1 MKPGPEEFETRY
13 ARMSEVELLEL
24 AQEYDSLTETAQSAL
39 RAEFARRH
47 LEPPL
52 IDEPVEEADPA
63 ARELV
68 TVRRYRDLSEAIVAR
83 SLLESAGIA
92 AWIRDENIARM
103 EWQYSNLLGGIRLQ
117 VGVGDADAATEV
129 LNQPIPEV
137 IPFDEKEEFVQPQC
151 PRCGSI
157 NISFLGTDR
166 GAALASVTLLALPL
180 PTGGESWTCALCGA
194 RWRDDAPEATEP
206 EQ

>member
-1 MKPGPEEFETRY
+1 LPQGFETR
-13 ARMSEVELLEL
+13 
-24 AQEYDSLTETAQSAL
+24 T
-39 RAEFARRH
+39 
-47 LEPPL
+47 
-52 IDEPVEEADPA
+52 
-63 ARELV
+63 
-68 TVRRYRDLSEAIVAR
+68 
-83 SLLESAGIA
+83 
-92 AWIRDENIARM
+92 
-103 EWQYSNLLGGIRLQ
+103 LLGWSGSIQTCSEGFRLQ
-117 VGVGDADAATEV
+117 VGVGDADAAIEV

-157 NISFLGTDR
+157 DISFLGTDR